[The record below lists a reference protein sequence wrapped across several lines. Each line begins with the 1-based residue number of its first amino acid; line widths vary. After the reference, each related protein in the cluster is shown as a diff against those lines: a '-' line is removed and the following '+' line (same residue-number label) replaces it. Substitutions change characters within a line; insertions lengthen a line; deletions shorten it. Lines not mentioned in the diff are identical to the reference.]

1 MSAQLESLLPPSK
14 QAQACAEDAR
24 QAAAL
29 KLHAEHFGHLGVDRA
44 PALKAAAIGD
54 AARESADRLTL
65 TLARGYAHHTSGP
78 ELLLALERDAQ
89 RMAARCGS
97 ARYSPMAEVVAGF
110 MAALLRGQ
118 VLRLMADAAPP
129 RDPSLRY
136 AECIGADIG
145 PVLVGMSG
153 DEAREVWTTR
163 PSNIINAMCV
173 GDIEALQ
180 IASGGKV

>member
-1 MSAQLESLLPPSK
+1 MSAQLESLLPLSK

-29 KLHAEHFGHLGVDRA
+29 KLHAEHFGHLGDRT

-54 AARESADRLTL
+54 AARESADRFAL
-65 TLARGYAHHTSGP
+65 TLARGYAHHTTAES
-78 ELLLALERDAQ
+78 LLAALERDAQ
-89 RMAARCGS
+89 SMAARCS
-97 ARYSPMAEVVAGF
+97 TVKFAGF
-110 MAALLRGQ
+110 QATVDGYLRALLRGQ
-118 VLRLMADAAPP
+118 ILRLMADAAPP